1 MPRRVPV
8 RAHATGARLVSGAL
22 LLACAAPATAQVTLV
37 DEGSFTVTRNG
48 VRIGREEF
56 SIRSAPGP
64 TGTILFVA
72 QASAVYDDRRLF
84 PALSARPTG
93 MPVSYQVEV
102 RRGAEVEERWSGS
115 FGAGRV
121 SARITTPRRDAVREF
136 LVADGALLL
145 DDDIFHQ
152 YFFVARRRGPAPLPV
167 IAARRNRQEFLHLVE
182 RGTQTVDI
190 GGQPLDASTFLATGA
205 DGVERQVWVDREARV
220 LKVLVAAQGLMAVR
234 DDPPP
239 RIESPR

>member
-8 RAHATGARLVSGAL
+8 RAPTLRACLAAAAL
-22 LLACAAPATAQVTLV
+22 LAAGAVRAAAQVTLV

-64 TGTILFVA
+64 NATTIFVA

-84 PALSARPTG
+84 PALSARPSG
-93 MPVSYQVEV
+93 SPVSYQVEV
-102 RRGAEVEERWSGS
+102 RRGAEVEERWGGS

-121 SARITTPRRDAVREF
+121 SARITTPRHDAVREF
-136 LVADGALLL
+136 LVADGAVLL

-152 YFFVARRRGPAPLPV
+152 YFFVARRRGPRVLPV
-167 IAARRNRQEFLHLVE
+167 IAARRNRQELLRIVD
-182 RGTQTVDI
+182 RGSQTVDI
-190 GGQPLDASTFLATGA
+190 GGQPLAATTFLATGA
-205 DGVERQVWVDREARV
+205 DGVERQVWVDADGLV
-220 LKVLVAAQGLMAVR
+220 LKVVVAAQGLVALR
-234 DDPPP
+234 DDPPKRAENP
-239 RIESPR
+239 R